1 MARTRAAPDDPEAG
15 GGLIVAI
22 VQFSIMAG
30 AAGGGIVYD
39 AFGPQTEF
47 LASAAILLSAMPIA
61 LLSRTADPAAS

>member
-1 MARTRAAPDDPEAG
+1 M
-15 GGLIVAI
+15 AI